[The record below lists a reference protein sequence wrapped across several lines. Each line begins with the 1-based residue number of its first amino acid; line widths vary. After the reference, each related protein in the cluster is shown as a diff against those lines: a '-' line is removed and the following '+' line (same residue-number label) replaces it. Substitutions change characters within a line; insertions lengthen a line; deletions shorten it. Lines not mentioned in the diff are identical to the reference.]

1 MTNSRD
7 IQTRSLR
14 LHTLETGPADGEPVV
29 LLHGFPQTHHMWRH
43 QIPVLNERY
52 RLLAPDTRG
61 YGGSE
66 KPRNRV
72 SRAMLARDIVDFLDA
87 LEIERAHLVGHDWGG
102 VIASAVALKHP
113 ERVERL
119 ALIDTLVSVWIPWGI
134 HGYWFKCEPEAEE
147 FFAEHHRAFIRSLFA
162 AEPPPYAGPPESPWA
177 PVEGSAGSAALAGF
191 DPTRFWTAE
200 DVAVYE
206 RQFADPGCWFHAVDY
221 YRHGLPFHIQRA
233 DPSATGGVT
242 HESLSAEAVAAMW
255 RRPDLLFADP
265 VWQEHFMVFAP
276 EDWQRRFANPTLY
289 LFSPFL
295 VPDAF
300 EDGALPPDD
309 YIPSGNPYADSFAH
323 HFPDLR
329 TRGAL
334 CGHFIPEEA
343 PERTNDVLMRFLAGD
358 I

>member
-134 HGYWFKCEPEAEE
+134 HADPTAHGDPMGGPWD
-147 FFAEHHRAFIRSLFA
+147 
-162 AEPPPYAGPPESPWA
+162 PYAVSGH
-177 PVEGSAGSAALAGF
+177 
-191 DPTRFWTAE
+191 DPTLR
-200 DVAVYE
+200 Y
-206 RQFADPGCWFHAVDY
+206 
-221 YRHGLPFHIQRA
+221 
-233 DPSATGGVT
+233 
-242 HESLSAEAVAAMW
+242 LS
-255 RRPDLLFADP
+255 
-265 VWQEHFMVFAP
+265 
-276 EDWQRRFANPTLY
+276 
-289 LFSPFL
+289 
-295 VPDAF
+295 
-300 EDGALPPDD
+300 
-309 YIPSGNPYADSFAH
+309 SGS
-323 HFPDLR
+323 
-329 TRGAL
+329 G
-334 CGHFIPEEA
+334 
-343 PERTNDVLMRFLAGD
+343 
-358 I
+358 